1 MDLPAKVDLKQD
13 FRLLKWR
20 SCFLRA
26 FGSCAFRSMVMDGSK
41 FHAISIYSIENDSSE
56 PKGNS
61 NPPVAFRC
69 VTSLG
74 LCFNVLLAY
83 LQAEMTF
90 LDSLIFLKR
99 SI

>member
-20 SCFLRA
+20 SCFSRA
-26 FGSCAFRSMVMDGSK
+26 FGSCAFRSMAIDESK
-41 FHAISIYSIENDSSE
+41 FHTISIFSIENDFPES
-56 PKGNS
+56 KGNS

-69 VTSLG
+69 VIGLG

-83 LQAEMTF
+83 LQAEMMF
-90 LDSLIFLKR
+90 LDSLILLKR